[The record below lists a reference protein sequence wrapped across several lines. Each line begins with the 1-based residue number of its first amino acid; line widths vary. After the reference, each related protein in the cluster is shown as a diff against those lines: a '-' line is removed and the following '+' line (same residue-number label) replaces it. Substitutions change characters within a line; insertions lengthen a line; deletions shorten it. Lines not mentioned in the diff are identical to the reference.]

1 MTRHSLILRTAA
13 TAIMPLMLLF
23 SVFIFL
29 AGHQEPGG
37 GFIAALVAAGGFAT
51 YALAYGVPAARR
63 LLRVDPVR
71 LMAVGL
77 SLAFIAGLMGLLA
90 GRPFMTGLW
99 IMSIHQGTPVLF
111 DLGVFV
117 TVLGVVVCA
126 IFTLAEEAS

>member
-63 LLRVDPVR
+63 LLRVDPIR

-77 SLAFIAGLMGLLA
+77 LLAFAAGLIGLLA

-117 TVLGVVVCA
+117 TVLGVVVSA
-126 IFTLAEEAS
+126 IFTLAEEPS

>member
-1 MTRHSLILRTAA
+1 MTRHSVILRTAA
-13 TAIMPLMLLF
+13 TAILPLML
-23 SVFIFL
+23 VFAVFVFL

-37 GFIAALVAAGGFAT
+37 GFIAALIAAAGYAT

-63 LLRVDPVR
+63 LLRVEPVR

-77 SLAFIAGLMGLLA
+77 LIALSAGAAGLIA

-99 IMSIHQGTPVLF
+99 IMAIHQGTPVLF

-117 TVLGVVVCA
+117 TVLGVVLGA
-126 IFTLAEEAS
+126 IFTLAEDEA

>member
-13 TAIMPLMLLF
+13 RAIMPLMLLF

-51 YALAYGVPAARR
+51 YALAFGVPAARS
-63 LLRVDPVR
+63 LLRVDPIR

-77 SLAFIAGLMGLLA
+77 AMAFVAGLVGLLA
-90 GRPFMTGLW
+90 GRPFMTGIW

-111 DLGVFV
+111 DLGVFIA
-117 TVLGVVVCA
+117 VLGVVVST
-126 IFTLAEEAS
+126 IFTLAEEEA

>member
-1 MTRHSLILRTAA
+1 MTRHSLIRRTAA

-23 SVFIFL
+23 AVFIFL

-51 YALAYGVPAARR
+51 YAMAFGVPAARA

-77 SLAFIAGLMGLLA
+77 LTAFSAGLLGLLA

-111 DLGVFV
+111 DLGVFI
-117 TVLGVVVCA
+117 TVMGVVLQV
-126 IFTLAEEAS
+126 IFTLAEDGP